1 MKYSAIN
8 IGPIVSTLMMARK
21 PRELWAA
28 SYMFSYLMKC
38 IIKALPKKKIISPS
52 TIEKDEKKGIGLYP
66 DRAFIK
72 DYEVSYHD
80 TIKPVVDQVAKD
92 LNVDARYFNIMV
104 ISGEYNQDSTA
115 IKDLN
120 TKLNN
125 LELFNIGL
133 FGSLSDNVRKQIK
146 DTSPLYLDAFGKE
159 EFLVDSL
166 GEIAAVELKNLTM
179 EDDWNNFVSCIRS
192 DKQENA
198 KKATGC
204 QESSAYG
211 YLPKEKLKSYHKY
224 ICIVQADGDN
234 MGTAVSHPKLKDG
247 KVKEI
252 SEALLKFGEDAKTAI
267 EEYGG
272 FPIYAGGDDL
282 LFIAPVV
289 GKDFTNIFQLIKKL
303 GNESFGV
310 VKRYVDGCGLKIK
323 VEEKDVD
330 LHVSL
335 SFGIY
340 ISYYK
345 YPLYEA
351 LESAR
356 TLLGNAKKVA
366 GKNAVALNFRKHSG
380 GSFYMRYSNSDKD
393 LENAFENIISASGIE
408 ESVVSAMGHKIREA
422 QGLFKL
428 WVGKNDATS
437 RNLNFFKKYLEYN
450 DEKADEKKTASDI
463 YKDTALELLNVL
475 FKKGNMDEKI
485 ISQTMYAMLR
495 VAKFVKGEEVRDE

>member
-8 IGPIVSTLMMARK
+8 IGPIVSTLDMARK

-38 IIKALPKKKIISPS
+38 IIEALPKKEIISPS
-52 TIEKDEKKGIGLYP
+52 TFGKDEKKGVGLYP
-66 DRAFIK
+66 DRVFIK
-72 DYEVSYHD
+72 DYEASYHD
-80 TIKPVVDQVAKD
+80 TIKSVVDEVAKK
-92 LNVDARYFNIMV
+92 LNVDAHYFNVMV
-104 ISGEYNQDSTA
+104 VSGEYVQDSKA

-125 LELFNIGL
+125 LELFNMAINS
-133 FGSLSDNVRKQIK
+133 SLSDKVRKQLK
-146 DTSPLYLDAFGKE
+146 TARTLYDDAFGEKE
-159 EFLVDSL
+159 FPVDTL
-166 GEIAAVELKNLTM
+166 GEIAAIELKKLTM
-179 EDDWNNFVSCIRS
+179 DDDWNNFVSCIRS
-192 DKQENA
+192 DNQEIA
-198 KKATGC
+198 KKAY
-204 QESSAYG
+204 S

-234 MGTAVSHPKLKDG
+234 MGKAVSHPDLPND

-252 SEALLKFGEDAKTAI
+252 SKALLAFGENAKVAI

-289 GKDFTNIFQLIKKL
+289 GKDYTNIFQLLKKIDT
-303 GNESFGV
+303 ESFGD
-310 VKRYVDGCGLKIK
+310 VKRIVDGCGLKNEDVVNN
-323 VEEKDVD
+323 VESD

-335 SFGIY
+335 SFGVSIT
-340 ISYYK
+340 YYK

-351 LESAR
+351 LLSAR
-356 TLLGNAKKVA
+356 TLLDHKAKKVN
-366 GKNAVALNFRKHSG
+366 GKNAIALNFRKHSG
-380 GSFYMRYSNSDKD
+380 GAFYMEYSNSDID
-393 LENAFENIISASGIE
+393 LEKAFENIISASGIE

-428 WVGKNDATS
+428 WIGHDDAS
-437 RNLNFFKKYLEYN
+437 VRNENYFKKYLEYN
-450 DEKADEKKTASDI
+450 PDKADEKKSASDI
-463 YKDTALELLNVL
+463 YKETALDLLNVL
-475 FKKGNMDEKI
+475 FKNNSDEAI

-495 VAKFVKGEEVRDE
+495 VAKFIKGEEIRDE